1 MYSDFVH
8 VHPFTNI
15 FLITE
20 RQNKKEY
27 AMGLIKYELYE
38 IQVGAKMMV
47 WPIPTVSNEELYP
60 QHILV
65 GKSVNLLL

>member
-1 MYSDFVH
+1 M
-8 VHPFTNI
+8 
-15 FLITE
+15 E
-20 RQNKKEY
+20 QQNKKEY
-27 AMGLIKYELYE
+27 AMKLIEHELYE

-60 QHILV
+60 QRILV